1 MTDFEDANAE
11 FMRLADS
18 VAIEA
23 RLEMQNYK
31 DSMKRM
37 CRLYEKF
44 ADSKQNRFHSNISD
58 SIICFCFLQ
67 TKISK

>member
-31 DSMKRM
+31 DSMMKDESAKETLLRD
-37 CRLYEKF
+37 LKEENIELLTEK
-44 ADSKQNRFHSNISD
+44 
-58 SIICFCFLQ
+58 
-67 TKISK
+67 

>member
-31 DSMKRM
+31 DSMMKDESAKETLLRD
-37 CRLYEKF
+37 LKEE
-44 ADSKQNRFHSNISD
+44 NIE
-58 SIICFCFLQ
+58 LL
-67 TKISK
+67 